1 MNQAMHIKGEL
12 RVRYGQATTAGLKA
26 QNEDCLGIQIPQCD
40 LLATKGM
47 AVVVADG
54 VSAAEAGKEA
64 SEFCVKSFI
73 NDYFSTP
80 ETWEVKTAA
89 HRVLVSLNRW
99 LFSKG
104 QSLADERRGYVAAM
118 SAVIIKARSAYLF
131 HVGDTRVYR
140 YRDGDLEPLTQDHH
154 TWVSAKTCYL
164 SRAMGMALNLDVD
177 YRKTSV
183 EPGDVLFLSTD
194 GVHEHVH
201 NSDISAA
208 LADSQTDADAL
219 CQQLVDLALANGS
232 QDNLSCQILRIEHL
246 PAASST
252 DVYDELSRLPF
263 PPELRVGMSLDGYR
277 VEAVLH
283 ESARSQLYLVTDIAT
298 GERMTMKTPSINFN
312 DDAAYIERFIME
324 EWIGRRIS
332 NTHIVQALE
341 KPRPPQCLYYLME
354 HVEGQTLQQWML
366 DNPTPEI
373 GVVVNIVQQIVD
385 GLRTLHRRETLHQD
399 LKPDNIMIQTDGVVK
414 IIDLGSAWVAGIHE
428 TNVPFE
434 RTAKLGTMKY
444 SAPEY
449 KLGRRPS
456 TRSDQFALA
465 LIAYQLFTGGQGS
478 AYGKQ
483 FTDATTLRALSALHY
498 IPAAQL
504 NPLVP
509 SWVDGALKKAL
520 SINPE
525 MRYEVLSEF
534 VADLK
539 KPNAQFLEHG
549 HVPLIQQDPLRFWK
563 CLATLLAATVVV
575 LLILLARQ

>member
-1 MNQAMHIKGEL
+1 MNQAMQQIGEL
-12 RVRYGQATTAGLKA
+12 RVHYGQATTAGLKA
-26 QNEDCLGIQIPQCD
+26 QNEDCLGIQIPQSD
-40 LLATKGM
+40 VLATKGM
-47 AVVVADG
+47 VVVVADG

-118 SAVIIKARSAYLF
+118 SAVIIKARSAHLF

-140 YRDGDLEPLTQDHH
+140 YRAGDLEPLTQDHH
-154 TWVSAKTCYL
+154 TWVSAETCYL

-183 EPGDVLFLSTD
+183 EPGDVLFFSTD
-194 GVHEHVH
+194 GVHEHVQ
-201 NSDISAA
+201 NSDIATA
-208 LADSQTDADAL
+208 LDDLETDPDTL
-219 CQQLVDLALANGS
+219 CQQLVHQALANGS
-232 QDNLSCQILRIEHL
+232 KDNLSCQMLRLEQL
-246 PAASST
+246 PVANAK

-263 PPELRVGMSLDGYR
+263 PPELQVGMSLDGYR

-283 ESARSQLYLVTDIAT
+283 ESPRSQLYLVADTGT

-332 NTHIVQALE
+332 NIHIVKALE
-341 KPRPPQCLYYLME
+341 KPRAPQCLYYLME
-354 HVEGQTLQQWML
+354 HVEGKTLQQWML
-366 DNPTPEI
+366 ENPSPEI

-399 LKPDNIMIQTDGVVK
+399 LKPDNIMIQADGVVK

-428 TNVPFE
+428 TYMPFE
-434 RTAKLGTMKY
+434 RTPNLGTMKY

-465 LIAYQLFTGGQGS
+465 LIAYELFTGGQGS
-478 AYGKQ
+478 AYGKK
-483 FTDATTLRALSALHY
+483 FTDATTLRALSTLDY
-498 IPAAQL
+498 TPAAQH

-539 KPNAQFLEHG
+539 KPNVQLLESG
-549 HVPLIQQDPLRFWK
+549 NVPFIQQDPLRFWK
-563 CLATLLAATVVV
+563 CLSMLLAGTVVW
-575 LLILLARQ
+575 LLLLLARQ

>member
-1 MNQAMHIKGEL
+1 MHIKGEL
-12 RVRYGQATTAGLKA
+12 RVRYGQETTAGLKA
-26 QNEDCLGIQIPQCD
+26 QNEDCLGIQIPERD
-40 LLATKGM
+40 LLATKGLV
-47 AVVVADG
+47 VVVADG

-64 SEFCVKSFI
+64 SEFCVKNFI

-118 SAVIIKARSAYLF
+118 TAVIIKSRSAYLF

-154 TWVSAKTCYL
+154 TWVSSETCYL

-177 YRKTSV
+177 YRKAGV
-183 EPGDVLFLSTD
+183 EPGDVLFFSTD
-194 GVHEHVH
+194 GVHEHVK
-201 NSDISAA
+201 NSDIVAV
-208 LADSQTDADAL
+208 LADQETDPDAL
-219 CQQLVDLALANGS
+219 CQQLVDKALANGS
-232 QDNLSCQILRIEHL
+232 KDNLSCQILRFEQL
-246 PAASST
+246 PEANSK

-263 PPELRVGMSLDGYR
+263 PPDLKVGMRLDGYQ
-277 VEAVLH
+277 VEEVLH
-283 ESARSQLYLVTDIAT
+283 ESSRSQLYLVRDIKS

-332 NTHIVQALE
+332 NAHIVKALE
-341 KPRPPQCLYYLME
+341 KARPPQCLYYLME
-354 HVEGQTLQQWML
+354 HVEGETLKEWMVEQP
-366 DNPTPEI
+366 NPEI
-373 GVVVNIVQQIVD
+373 GVVVGMLEQIVD

-399 LKPDNIMIQTDGVVK
+399 LKPDNIMIQADGAVK
-414 IIDLGSAWVAGIHE
+414 IIDLGSAFVAGIHE

-434 RTAKLGTMKY
+434 RSNHLGTMKY

-449 KLGRRPS
+449 KLGRRAS

-465 LIAYQLFTGGQGS
+465 MIAYELFTGGQGS
-478 AYGKQ
+478 AYGEK
-483 FTDATTLRALSALHY
+483 FTDAMTLRELSALHY
-498 IPAAQL
+498 IPAARY

-509 SWVDGALKKAL
+509 IWVDRALKKAL

-525 MRYEVLSEF
+525 KRYEVLSEF
-534 VADLK
+534 IADLK
-539 KPNAQFLEHG
+539 KPNEQFLESG
-549 HVPLIQQDPLRFWK
+549 NVPFIQKDPLRFWK
-563 CLATLLAATVVV
+563 SLSIVLGCVVV
-575 LLILLARQ
+575 LLLFLLTRK